1 MMSSSDRQEF
11 DDQLLIRYLL
21 GALTEAETERLDE
34 LSIAGDEFASRLE
47 AVENDLVDAYAN
59 GELSGE
65 TLERFN
71 SVYLAS
77 ENRREKVRFAET
89 FQVLTDRAASAWP
102 KRAPVARRPWSV
114 LGWGFAAAACLLLL
128 AGVYLLADNL
138 RLRNQVM
145 RAEAAR
151 AALQQRQEALSRQLE
166 EQLRATA
173 VIPPADRESGRSEP
187 PGTFAL
193 VLLPQT
199 RSSSPLPAIAVL
211 PGAERADF
219 QLQLES
225 DDFPAY
231 QLALKDLAT
240 ARIIWRSGRL
250 KAASGSGAKI
260 VSVSLPARLLKAQ
273 NYGLE
278 LTGIPANGVP
288 QYMSSYAFASIR

>member
-1 MMSSSDRQEF
+1 MMSSSDRQVF

-21 GALTEAETERLDE
+21 GALAEAETERLDE
-34 LSIAGDEFASRLE
+34 LSIADEEFASRLK

-65 TLERFN
+65 TLERFR
-71 SVYLAS
+71 SFYLAS
-77 ENRREKVRFAET
+77 ENRRERVRFAET
-89 FQVLTDRAASAWP
+89 FQVLTDRTASPSP
-102 KRAPVARRPWSV
+102 KRAPAARRPWFV
-114 LGWGFAAAACLLLL
+114 LAWGFATAACLLLL
-128 AGVYLLADNL
+128 AGAYLLADNL

-151 AALQQRQEALSRQLE
+151 AALQQRQETLSRQLE

-173 VIPPADRESGRSEP
+173 AKPRADQESGRSEP
-187 PGTFAL
+187 PRTFAL

-231 QLALKDLAT
+231 QVALKDLAT
-240 ARIIWRSGRL
+240 TRIIWHSGRL
-250 KAASGSGAKI
+250 KAASGGAAKI
-260 VSVSLPARLLKAQ
+260 VSVSLPARLLKPQ
-273 NYGLE
+273 NYGME
-278 LTGIPANGVP
+278 LTGIPARGVP